1 MTATYQVKPH
11 ELTLEF
17 LKGIQRHFKD
27 SPLKIIVEEM
37 DETEYLFNSEVNA
50 KHLQESLN
58 EFKQGRGITFTSKEF
73 NELVSNHK
81 I

>member
-11 ELTLEF
+11 ELTLGF
-17 LKGIQRHFKD
+17 LKGIQRHFKH

-37 DETEYLFNSEVNA
+37 DETEYLFNSDANA
-50 KHLQESLN
+50 KHFQESLN
-58 EFKQGRGITFTSKEF
+58 EFNQGQDIIFTSSKF

>member
-17 LKGIQRHFKD
+17 LKGIQRHFKN

-37 DETEYLFNSEVNA
+37 DETEYLFNSEANA
-50 KHLQESLN
+50 KYLQESLN
-58 EFKQGRGITFTSKEF
+58 EFKQGKGIAFTSKEF

>member
-1 MTATYQVKPH
+1 MTATYQIKPH

-37 DETEYLFNSEVNA
+37 DETEYLFNSEANA

-58 EFKQGRGITFTSKEF
+58 EFKQGQGITFTSKEF

>member
-27 SPLKIIVEEM
+27 SSLKIIVEEM
-37 DETEYLFNSEVNA
+37 DETEYLFSSKANGEY
-50 KHLQESLN
+50 LQESLN
-58 EFKQGRGITFTSKEF
+58 EFKQGQGIAFTSKEF
-73 NELVSNHK
+73 NEFVSDHR

>member
-27 SPLKIIVEEM
+27 SPLKIIVEAM
-37 DETEYLFNSEVNA
+37 DETEYLFSSDANA

-58 EFKQGRGITFTSKEF
+58 EFKQGKSIAFTSKEF
-73 NELVSNHK
+73 NELVSN
-81 I
+81 

>member
-1 MTATYQVKPH
+1 MTATYQIKSH

-27 SPLKIIVEEM
+27 SSLKIVVEEI
-37 DETEYLFNSEVNA
+37 DETEYLFNSEANA
-50 KHLQESLN
+50 KYLRESMN
-58 EFKQGRGITFTSKEF
+58 EFKQGKGINFTPQEF
-73 NELVSNHK
+73 NELISNHK

>member
-1 MTATYQVKPH
+1 MTATYQIKPH

-37 DETEYLFNSEVNA
+37 DETEYLFNSEANA
-50 KHLQESLN
+50 KHLQESLH
-58 EFKQGRGITFTSKEF
+58 EFKQGQGITFTSKEF

>member
-1 MTATYQVKPH
+1 MTATYQIKPH

-37 DETEYLFNSEVNA
+37 DETEYLFNSEANA
-50 KHLQESLN
+50 KYLQESLN
-58 EFKQGRGITFTSKEF
+58 EFKQGQGISFTSKEF